1 MLKIQTKT
9 LLIALSLLTA
19 FALAACEVVNTAGAE
34 SNKDAGNQVTEKPE
48 FNAEGELI
56 RPENYYE
63 WIFVG
68 SPLTPNGL
76 NGGEA
81 GFPEF
86 HNVYIQPSAYRIYK
100 KTGVFPEGTILYKE
114 LQLVLRSDYED
125 GSADEASGRGY
136 FPGAFNGADVAV
148 KDSARFAE
156 TNGWG
161 YFNFGHHAPPLAK
174 TAAALP
180 AEACAACHIANAT
193 KDMVFTKFYTRLQ

>member
-1 MLKIQTKT
+1 MKAKFS
-9 LLIALSLLTA
+9 LIGASLLGA
-19 FALAACEVVNTAGAE
+19 LALAACEVINTADA
-34 SNKDAGNQVTEKPE
+34 DAGDTVVEKPQ
-48 FNAEGELI
+48 FTADGQLV

-63 WIFVG
+63 WIYVG
-68 SPLTPNGL
+68 SPLTPNAL

-86 HNVYIQPSAYRIYK
+86 HNVYIQPSAYKIYK
-100 KTGVFPEGTILYKE
+100 KTGVFPEGTIFYKE
-114 LQLVLRSDYED
+114 LQLVLRSDHED
-125 GSADEASGRGY
+125 GSANEASGRGY

-148 KDSARFAE
+148 KDSARFPD

-174 TAAALP
+174 TAKALP
-180 AEACAACHIANAT
+180 AEACAACHIASAT